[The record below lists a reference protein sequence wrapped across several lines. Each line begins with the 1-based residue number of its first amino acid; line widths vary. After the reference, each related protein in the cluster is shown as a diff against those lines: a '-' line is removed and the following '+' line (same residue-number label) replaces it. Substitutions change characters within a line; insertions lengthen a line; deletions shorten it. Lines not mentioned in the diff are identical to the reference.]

1 MGYAMS
7 LVGNAHPTWLLK
19 INCENI
25 KMKVFVYVYCSLLFI
40 LGSFIIALIL
50 FSIKCINFSTVTF
63 SDSEA
68 AHYISRLRKE
78 GKLERLE
85 NEQPSICSSLP
96 LYMRKID

>member
-1 MGYAMS
+1 M
-7 LVGNAHPTWLLK
+7 NR
-19 INCENI
+19 ENV
-25 KMKVFVYVYCSLLFI
+25 KMKAFVYGYCSLLFI
-40 LGSFIIALIL
+40 LGSCIIALIP
-50 FSIKCINFSTVTF
+50 FSMKCVNFSTVTF